1 MKISMPLEGI
11 RILDMTTGQHG
22 PVATQMLADMGAD
35 VIKVEGPANMDGG
48 RGMVAIAGSEV
59 PRNSYFENNNRN
71 KRAITVDLK
80 KEKGRE
86 IIYRL
91 VEKSDVFVTNYREA
105 AVKELG
111 MDCAALTGLN
121 ARLIYAIGHGFGR
134 YGPDSEKPALDFAA
148 QARGGIWSISG
159 EPGEPPAR
167 IGAGMADQVGAG
179 ILAYGI
185 MLALFARERTGEGQ
199 EVNTS
204 LLGSQAWLGSVVL
217 QHYLFS
223 GEAVPSVSRVSRKEI
238 KNPLWSVYECQ
249 DGKWVCLAMLGSDP
263 YWSDFCWVMGIEHL
277 EKDPRFENQL
287 TRMENATELITILDG
302 RFASKVREDWIQRFN
317 ERELI
322 WAPVN
327 DYADLSADPQMRA
340 NDYIVDFEHPTH
352 GPVKMVGI
360 PVKLSKMPGQIRRPA
375 PEPGQHTEEILIEIG
390 DYSWEDIARLRD
402 EEII

>member
-1 MKISMPLEGI
+1 MAGPLEGI

-35 VIKVEGPANMDGG
+35 VIKVEGRLKPDGG
-48 RGMVAIAGSEV
+48 RFLVALMGGEV
-59 PRNSYFENNNRN
+59 RLNSYFESNNRN
-71 KRAITVDLK
+71 KRALTVDLK
-80 KEKGRE
+80 KEQGRE
-86 IIYRL
+86 AFYRV

-111 MDCAALTGLN
+111 VDYATLSRLN
-121 ARLIYAIGHGFGR
+121 PRLIYAIGYGFGR
-134 YGPDSEKPALDFAA
+134 YGPDNERPALDLAA

-167 IGAGMADQVGAG
+167 IGAGMADQVGGG

-217 QHYLFS
+217 QHYLFYS
-223 GEAVPSVSRVSRKEI
+223 EAFPAVSRVSRKEAG
-238 KNPLWSVYECQ
+238 NPLWSVYECQ
-249 DGKWVCLAMLGSDP
+249 DGKWICLAMLGADP
-263 YWSDFCWVMGIEHL
+263 YWPDFCKVMGIEHL
-277 EKDPRFENQL
+277 EKDPKFEDQFK
-287 TRMENATELITILDG
+287 RAENSAELIDILDE
-302 RFASKVREDWIQRFN
+302 RFASKTREEWVKRLN

-327 DYADLSADPQMRA
+327 DYADLAADPQMGA
-340 NDYIVDFEHPTH
+340 NDYIVDFDHPAH
-352 GPVKMVGI
+352 GLVKLVGI
-360 PVKLSKMPGQIRRPA
+360 PVKLSKTPGQIRMPA
-375 PEPGQHTEEILIEIG
+375 PEFGQHTEEVLMEIG
-390 DYSWEDIARLRD
+390 GYSWEDIARLR
-402 EEII
+402 EGEVI

>member
-1 MKISMPLEGI
+1 MKLSMPLEGI

-35 VIKVEGPANMDGG
+35 VIKVEGPASMDGG
-48 RGMVAIAGSEV
+48 RGMVAIAGSDV

-80 KEKGRE
+80 KEKGKE
-86 IIYRL
+86 LIYRL

-111 MDCAALTGLN
+111 LDCDTLTRLN
-121 ARLIYAIGHGFGR
+121 PRLIYAIGYGFGR
-134 YGPDSEKPALDFAA
+134 YGPDNDKPALDFAA

-167 IGAGMADQVGAG
+167 IGAGIADQVGAG

-238 KNPLWSVYECQ
+238 RNPLWSVYECQ
-249 DGKWVCLAMLGSDP
+249 DGKWLCLAMLGADP
-263 YWSDFCWVMGIEHL
+263 YWPDFCQVMGIETL
-277 EKDPRFENQL
+277 ENDPRFENQL
-287 TRMENATELITILDG
+287 VRMENAPELIKILDE
-302 RFASKVREDWIQRFN
+302 RFASKTRQEWIQLLN
-317 ERELI
+317 EKELI

-327 DYADLSADPQMRA
+327 DYADLAADPQMAA
-340 NDYIVDFEHPTH
+340 NDYIVDIEHPTY
-352 GPVKMVGI
+352 GPVKIVGL
-360 PVKLSKMPGQIRRPA
+360 PVKLSKTPGRLRMPA
-375 PEPGQHTEEILIEIG
+375 PEFGQHTEEILIEVG
-390 DYSWEDIARLRD
+390 DYTWDDIARMRD
-402 EEII
+402 EGVI